1 MWSRDRS
8 DIETLEAL
16 RDEPELLAI
25 ADAVAATQR
34 RRRRRPPR
42 RLLVAVAAVVAA
54 AAVALAA
61 PWEDDGGSIVTERA
75 LAALPARGPV
85 LHAVLEYR
93 YGEWVELKT
102 GRPKQLLARSE
113 AWYDEERQLLRGR
126 GWRAGRPFG
135 DVTVD
140 EAGDSFDAAMVK
152 GFEQTADIVR
162 RSLEN
167 GRMRVAGEDRV
178 RGRDVYWLEATS
190 AKDDNGFDIA
200 VDRNTYELV
209 QVRGREPDSSFA
221 LTVLTFE
228 YLPRRPGIFGTP
240 TGHGDDGL
248 SSSGFGAEVTSIG
261 LPAARRAFGDEPA
274 LWAGP
279 RSPGRS
285 SKRSRRTM
293 SSQTAATSGSAQ
305 GARADVRRRRLLRA
319 PQPSAL
325 SIRQA
330 RDDEVGRGYIGSD
343 EVPPAGFAEL
353 KSSSRHVDDREFPH
367 WTAVLRHGGLLV
379 AIDGP
384 SRELVL
390 DGRGACGRFQPTRA
404 SCCSA
409 RAQRP

>member
-1 MWSRDRS
+1 VTVR
-8 DIETLEAL
+8 DIETLEVL
-16 RDEPELLAI
+16 REEPELLAI
-25 ADAVAATQR
+25 ADAVAATQ

-54 AAVALAA
+54 AAVALVA

-75 LAALPARGPV
+75 LAALPAGGPV

-102 GRPKQLLARSE
+102 GRPRQLLARSE
-113 AWYDEERQLLRGR
+113 AWYDEERELFRSR
-126 GWRAGRPFG
+126 GWRGGRLIG

-140 EAGDSFDAAMVK
+140 EAGDSFDAAMVT
-152 GFEQTADIVR
+152 GFAQTAEIVR

-178 RGRDVYWLEATS
+178 HERDVYWLEATS
-190 AKDDNGFDIA
+190 PEDDNGFDVA

-209 QVRGREPDSSFA
+209 QVRGREPGSSFA

-228 YLPRRPGIFGTP
+228 YLPRRAGIFGTP
-240 TGHGDDGL
+240 TRHGGAGL
-248 SSSGFGAEVTSIG
+248 VPGSGFGAEVTSIG

-279 RSPGRS
+279 VIAGKKLQAIEAHDVQPD
-285 SKRSRRTM
+285 
-293 SSQTAATSGSAQ
+293 SGNVGKSDRALALAYG
-305 GARADVRRRRLLRA
+305 GAGCCGP
-319 PQPSAL
+319 PQPSAV

-330 RDDEVGRGYIGSD
+330 RDDEVGRGYIGSE
-343 EVPPAGFAEL
+343 EVPPAGSAEL
-353 KSSSRHVDDREFPH
+353 KSGSTYVDGREFPR
-367 WTAVLRHGGLLV
+367 WTAVLRHGRLLV

-384 SRELVL
+384 TRELVL
-390 DGRGACGRFQPTRA
+390 DA
-404 SCCSA
+404 A
-409 RAQRP
+409 RSLRPIPADVR

>member
-1 MWSRDRS
+1 MTVR

-61 PWEDDGGSIVTERA
+61 PWEDDGGSIVPERA

-279 RSPGRS
+279 AIAGKKLQAIEANDVQPDGGNVG
-285 SKRSRRTM
+285 KRNRALELTY
-293 SSQTAATSGSAQ
+293 G
-305 GARADVRRRRLLRA
+305 GAGCCGP

-384 SRELVL
+384 TRELVL
-390 DGRGACGRFQPTRA
+390 DG
-404 SCCSA
+404 A
-409 RAQRP
+409 RSLRPIPADAR

>member
-1 MWSRDRS
+1 VTVRDV
-8 DIETLEAL
+8 ETLEAL

-25 ADAVAATQR
+25 ADAVAATQ

-61 PWEDDGGSIVTERA
+61 PWQDEGGSIVTERA

-93 YGEWVELKT
+93 YGEWVELKS
-102 GRPKQLLARSE
+102 GRPRQLLARSE
-113 AWYDEERQLLRGR
+113 SWYDEERQLFRSR
-126 GWRAGRPFG
+126 GWRGGRPVG

-152 GFEQTADIVR
+152 AFAQSAEIVR

-167 GRMRVAGEDRV
+167 GRMRVVGEDRV
-178 RGRDVYWLEATS
+178 RGRDVYWLETTS
-190 AKDDNGFDIA
+190 PKDDNGFDVA

-209 QVRGREPDSSFA
+209 QVRGPEPDSTSA
-221 LTVLTFE
+221 LTILTFE
-228 YLPRRPGIFGTP
+228 YLPRRAGLFGTP
-240 TGHGDDGL
+240 TGHGGDGL
-248 SSSGFGAEVTSIG
+248 VPGSGFGAEVTSIG
-261 LPAARRAFGDEPA
+261 LPAARRALGDEPA

-279 RSPGRS
+279 AIAGKKLQAIEANDVQPDGGNVGKSDRALELTYG
-285 SKRSRRTM
+285 
-293 SSQTAATSGSAQ
+293 
-305 GARADVRRRRLLRA
+305 GAGCCGP

-330 RDDEVGRGYIGSD
+330 RDDEAGRGYIGSD
-343 EVPPAGFAEL
+343 EVPPAGFAAL
-353 KSSSRHVDDREFPH
+353 TSGSTYRDGRQFPR

-384 SRELVL
+384 TRELVL
-390 DGRGACGRFQPTRA
+390 DV
-404 SCCSA
+404 A
-409 RAQRP
+409 RNLRPIPADPR